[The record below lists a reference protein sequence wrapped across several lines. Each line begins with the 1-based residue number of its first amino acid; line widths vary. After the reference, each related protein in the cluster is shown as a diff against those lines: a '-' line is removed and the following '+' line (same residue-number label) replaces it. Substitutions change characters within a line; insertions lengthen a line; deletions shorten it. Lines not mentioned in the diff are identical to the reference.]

1 MTWSDLSA
9 TRTAYDGLA
18 AVYDIW
24 SAADPAWLP
33 SRRFYLAQAAA
44 ARLGVVELCVGTGRL
59 AVEIARRGIPV
70 IGVDFSHEMLAR
82 CRERVA
88 TGTDGPLELLE
99 ADIRHVS
106 LRRPVDI
113 VILPFRGIG
122 HFLTPADRQAVFA
135 TAYRAL
141 APGGRF
147 VLDHYVFNPEW
158 AQERDGVPQL
168 LSCELEHDGSSR
180 SIIDTYQYNFSACQ
194 MTCVTSVER
203 RAPDGTVR
211 RTDHRFQFAWLE
223 PDEIRTA
230 AEETGFRVVALYGDF
245 DCSEFRDESP
255 NQIWIFR
262 REEP

>member
-141 APGGRF
+141 APGGR
-147 VLDHYVFNPEW
+147 LVFPNPL
-158 AQERDGVPQL
+158 R
-168 LSCELEHDGSSR
+168 
-180 SIIDTYQYNFSACQ
+180 
-194 MTCVTSVER
+194 
-203 RAPDGTVR
+203 
-211 RTDHRFQFAWLE
+211 LE
-223 PDEIRTA
+223 PKDPSLR
-230 AEETGFRVVALYGDF
+230 L
-245 DCSEFRDESP
+245 EFRQSVDLGGFACALEKYRK
-255 NQIWIFR
+255 I
-262 REEP
+262 